1 MGRAGAGVIVL
12 RVPES
17 CCSGGT
23 VVGPTRRRGF
33 RGIIPRVGVSAVG
46 GGGGGVC
53 VALLFQLCFASRAPL
68 VSYLQGG

>member
-1 MGRAGAGVIVL
+1 MDRAGAGVILL

-33 RGIIPRVGVSAVG
+33 RGIIPRVGVG
-46 GGGGGVC
+46 GGSGGVC
-53 VALLFQLCFASRAPL
+53 VALLFQLCFAPRAPL